1 MLKTIPS
8 SSNQPNNSLIT
19 LFSHAVGAM
28 SDFFESEAEVSED
41 EEGVKASSDEEEE
54 EGEWMDLV

>member
-1 MLKTIPS
+1 M
-8 SSNQPNNSLIT
+8 
-19 LFSHAVGAM
+19 FSHAVGAM